1 MKKST
6 VSLGLLTILLSS
18 GVNAGTMGP
27 VQSPS
32 LVKAFVGAEGGYTW
46 TQLDGFNLN
55 IIDTL
60 RLSSTEDKNGWS
72 GRVYTGLMHELS
84 DTVAVTGEIGY
95 GYYGRTKFNPVLSGP
110 QAQNPALLNG
120 LSLKSSQDGFD
131 VLAGIMY
138 TQPSYDLFLKA
149 GAIVQNSRLSISSS
163 LPAGGSLS
171 YKANQTEALPEIK
184 LGGSYHLTEQ
194 LALTGAWTHAFG
206 STQKINLAYNPATS
220 ATAVNVNMQNP
231 TMDSL
236 MVGLQYRFG

>member
-6 VSLGLLTILLSS
+6 LSLGLLTILLSS
-18 GVNAGTMGP
+18 GINAGTMGP
-27 VQSPS
+27 VQQASF
-32 LVKAFVGAEGGYTW
+32 VKPFVGLEGGYTW
-46 TQLDGFNLN
+46 TQLDGFNVN

-72 GRVYTGLMHELS
+72 GRLYAGLMHELN
-84 DTVAVTGEIGY
+84 DTFAVTSELGW

-149 GAIVQNSRLSISSS
+149 GALVQNSRLSISSS
-163 LPAGGSLS
+163 LPVNGSLAF
-171 YKANQTEALPEIK
+171 KTNQTEALPEIK
-184 LGGSYHLTEQ
+184 LGGSYHVTEQ

-206 STQKINLAYNPATS
+206 STQKINLSVNPNTGS
-220 ATAVNVNMQNP
+220 TAVNVNLQNP